1 MLTIPTS
8 LGRFPSLLGSHLML
22 RNLQGT
28 QSSLMRAQVQ
38 LATGRSLS
46 RPSDDA
52 MAARSLLSLDA
63 VISQRMRHLGNLQ
76 FADST
81 LAVVDSTISELSDL
95 LLEAKGIASN
105 HLGSGQD
112 SSMAEADAA
121 AIDAILDQI
130 VALANHSRDGL
141 FLFGG
146 SATGRSPLV
155 EFAGGWRYQGVGDG
169 MLTDLGLLHDLPVT
183 MSGAEVFGALSSRIE
198 GDRDLDPGV
207 ESNLLLEDLR
217 GARGLGV
224 QPGMLTI
231 VTTPPGSQVTVDLS
245 SAVDLDDVLASL
257 ENAVPGVF
265 SLGARGLVV
274 DVPENVTIQ
283 VTELGDTT
291 MGADLGILGAW
302 TGPGPLAAG
311 DLEPRLTERTSIASL
326 GLNLGTIRLEN
337 IDQVHDLDLSGA
349 QNVGDIIR
357 MIEDLDIGIR
367 VEVSESGDRLE
378 VHNEVS
384 GSDMSIGE
392 FAGGSTATLLGI
404 RSMGR
409 STSLSVFNSGAG
421 IDVLSGLSDL
431 RITLRDGSGFEVDLE
446 GATSVG
452 DVLDA
457 ITAAATAAFGDPP
470 PLSVRLAATGNGIQ
484 LVDATGGTG
493 LLQVDSANGSLAA
506 EQLGLLA
513 SVDDSTLT
521 GSDRTRVEV
530 ESVFTHLSDLRT
542 ALLEGDEGAIGRL
555 VESIQQDIDRA
566 ASARARAGHRSRM
579 VADAVSRFESRNIT
593 DETIRSQLRDVDYT
607 DASMRFA
614 TLQQQLQASL
624 ATTARISSLSLMD
637 FLG

>member
-1 MLTIPTS
+1 
-8 LGRFPSLLGSHLML
+8 
-22 RNLQGT
+22 
-28 QSSLMRAQVQ
+28 
-38 LATGRSLS
+38 
-46 RPSDDA
+46 
-52 MAARSLLSLDA
+52 
-63 VISQRMRHLGNLQ
+63 
-76 FADST
+76 
-81 LAVVDSTISELSDL
+81 
-95 LLEAKGIASN
+95 
-105 HLGSGQD
+105 
-112 SSMAEADAA
+112 
-121 AIDAILDQI
+121 
-130 VALANHSRDGL
+130 
-141 FLFGG
+141 
-146 SATGRSPLV
+146 
-155 EFAGGWRYQGVGDG
+155 

-183 MSGAEVFGALSSRIE
+183 MSGAEVFGSLSSRIE

-207 ESNLLLEDLR
+207 ESNVLLEDLR

-224 QPGMLTI
+224 QPGILTI

-265 SLGARGLVV
+265 SLGDRGLVV
-274 DVPENVTIQ
+274 DVPENVTIE
-283 VTELGDTT
+283 VAELGDTT
-291 MGADLGILGAW
+291 MAADLGILGSWA
-302 TGPGPLAAG
+302 GPGPLAGGGLDA
-311 DLEPRLTERTSIASL
+311 RLTERTSIASL
-326 GLNLGTIRLEN
+326 GVNLGTIRLEN
-337 IDQVHDLDLSGA
+337 IGQVHDLDLSGA
-349 QNVGDIIR
+349 QNVGDIVR

-378 VHNEVS
+378 IHNEVS

-421 IDVLSGLSDL
+421 VDVLEGSSDL
-431 RITLRDGSGFEVDLE
+431 RITLRDGSGFEVDLA
-446 GATSVG
+446 GTTSVG

-457 ITAAATAAFGDPP
+457 ITSAAAAAFGDPP

-493 LLQVDSANGSLAA
+493 PLQVESANGSLAA

-513 SVDDSTLT
+513 SVDGSTLT
-521 GSDRTRVEV
+521 ASDRARVEV

-542 ALLEGDEGAIGRL
+542 ALLEGEEGVIGRL

>member
-28 QSSLMRAQVQ
+28 QSSLMQAQIQ

-81 LAVVDSTISELSDL
+81 LATVDSTIGELSDL
-95 LLEAKGIASN
+95 LLEAKGIASGY
-105 HLGSGQD
+105 LGSGQEA
-112 SSMAEADAA
+112 SMAEADAT

-130 VALANHSRDGL
+130 VSLANHSRDGL

-146 SATGRSPLV
+146 AATGRSPLV
-155 EFAGGWRYQGVGDG
+155 EFAGGWRYQGVGEG

-183 MSGAEVFGALSSRIE
+183 MSGADVFGALSTRIE
-198 GDRDLDPGV
+198 GDRDLNPV
-207 ESNLLLEDLR
+207 IEPETLLEDLG
-217 GARGLGV
+217 GALGNGV
-224 QPGMLTI
+224 QPGMLSIT
-231 VTTPPGSQVTVDLS
+231 TTPPGSQITVDLS
-245 SAVDLDDVLASL
+245 TAVDMNDVLTAL

-265 SLGARGLVV
+265 SLGPRGLVI
-274 DVPENVTIQ
+274 DAPEQ
-283 VTELGDTT
+283 VTMQVAELGDTT
-291 MGADLGILGAW
+291 LGADLGILGAW
-302 TGPGPLAAG
+302 TGPGSFPGG
-311 DLEPRLTERTSIASL
+311 DLDPKLTERTTIASL
-326 GLNLGTIRLEN
+326 GLSLGTIRLEN
-337 IDQVHDLDLSGA
+337 IGQVHDLDLGA
-349 QNVGDIIR
+349 AEDVGDVIR

-367 VEVSESGDRLE
+367 VEISASGNRLE

-392 FAGGSTATLLGI
+392 FAGGSTATQLGI

-409 STSLSVFNSGAG
+409 STSLSAFNSGEGVDA
-421 IDVLSGLSDL
+421 LEGLTDL
-431 RITLRDGSGFEVDLE
+431 RIILRDGAAFEVDLD
-446 GATSVG
+446 GAATVG
-452 DVLDA
+452 AVLDA

-470 PLSVRLAATGNGIQ
+470 PLSVQLAATGNGIQ
-484 LVDATGGTG
+484 LIDATGGTG
-493 LLQVDSANGSLAA
+493 RLQVESANGSLAA
-506 EQLGLLA
+506 DQLGLLA
-513 SVDDSTLT
+513 SVADSTLT
-521 GSDRTRVEV
+521 GADRARVEV

-542 ALLEGDEGAIGRL
+542 ALLEGDQGAIGRL
-555 VESIQQDIDRA
+555 VERIQDDIDRA

-579 VADAVSRFESRNIT
+579 VSDAIGRFESRNIT